1 MIIKSISGGEEVSA
15 LGVTDSVLGENQAMI
30 DVGDILWL
38 GRTQV
43 EVSSNGSTYYLW
55 KVGGNWQIFGL
66 EAGICACE

>member
-1 MIIKSISGGEEVSA
+1 
-15 LGVTDSVLGENQAMI
+15 VTDSVLGENQAMI